1 MKYEFAIKKDTLNN
15 GSIIYTPV
23 CRRSGILNKF
33 TIFSSNWE
41 RIVKIY
47 DHYCVMDLNFVP
59 DLTYEE
65 CKDHIQ
71 GYQNHLQKLVENQI
85 AEIEF
90 HTLEEIDI
98 ESDKS

>member
-23 CRRSGILNKF
+23 CRKKNILDKIN
-33 TIFSSNWE
+33 IFSNPWE

-47 DHYCVMDLNFVP
+47 DQYDIMDLPFVP
-59 DLTYEE
+59 ILTYEE

-71 GYQNHLQKLVENQI
+71 GYQDHLRKLVGTQI

-90 HTLEEIDI
+90 HTLEEIDV